1 MGFAR
6 TSVGGF
12 IKASGTTI
20 EHDPIIKSDGVGE
33 VFKWL
38 ASTGSSSITIDES
51 ASNLLSLSVPSFSPS
66 GVIDASAGS
75 AAAPSIIFNGDVNTG
90 FYQTGADG
98 LGFSTAGTLRL
109 SIDSV
114 GNFESAIAPTPTAT
128 TVNETADFAGKVVIA
143 NGGTSAAGD
152 RLPLVFNVGG
162 NEVHWLI

>member
-38 ASTGSSSITIDES
+38 ASTGSSSITIDEDG
-51 ASNLLSLSVPSFSPS
+51 SNILSISVPSISPT

-75 AAAPSIIFNGDVNTG
+75 AAAPSIIFNGDTNTG
-90 FYQTGADG
+90 LY
-98 LGFSTAGTLRL
+98 
-109 SIDSV
+109 
-114 GNFESAIAPTPTAT
+114 
-128 TVNETADFAGKVVIA
+128 
-143 NGGTSAAGD
+143 
-152 RLPLVFNVGG
+152 
-162 NEVHWLI
+162 